1 MSSLLNP
8 EKSRGTR
15 SCPNQKRLC
24 RQSCVYNYLDF
35 TSEAEAHPHAC
46 RETQAKPSK
55 TALRK
60 AAKASRRE
68 KKDQNRAPSSG
79 GDVDEPLSPPHT
91 APLTDSETGKSVPV
105 SKGPSTIEPS
115 EPLPL
120 TANANPSR
128 AEASTSP
135 QNGHSTKPSK
145 GAPRP
150 TPPREPQSPPSVPRR
165 AQPTAAD
172 QPLSQDLPSS
182 SSSTKQAPPSGPVPR
197 SSNNVKGPATSRP
210 KTDTEAEKATKKG
223 HNVLVR
229 TLWTFIMLGGFL
241 GQREHL
247 IQGNS

>member
-24 RQSCVYNYLDF
+24 RQSCVSNYLDF
-35 TSEAEAHPHAC
+35 TSEAEDHPDAR
-46 RETQAKPSK
+46 RETQAKSYK
-55 TALRK
+55 TALRT

-120 TANANPSR
+120 TANANPSP
-128 AEASTSP
+128 AYASTSP
-135 QNGHSTKPSK
+135 QNGHSTKPTNA
-145 GAPRP
+145 APRP
-150 TPPREPQSPPSVPRR
+150 TPPRAPQSPPPVPH
-165 AQPTAAD
+165 PD
-172 QPLSQDLPSS
+172 QPPS
-182 SSSTKQAPPSGPVPR
+182 P
-197 SSNNVKGPATSRP
+197 
-210 KTDTEAEKATKKG
+210 
-223 HNVLVR
+223 H
-229 TLWTFIMLGGFL
+229 
-241 GQREHL
+241 
-247 IQGNS
+247 